1 MALRNITRIPR
12 NIQRVIEILRT
23 LWRHG
28 LGHIV
33 TRLNVQEHLPV
44 VARIATRGKVELLPT
59 DDETLARRLAL
70 VLQELG
76 PTFVKL
82 GQVLST
88 RPDFV
93 PEPYLAEFRKLQDE
107 VKPFP
112 TDQAK
117 EIVREEL
124 GKEFDEVFAEF
135 ADAPLAS
142 GSIAQTYT
150 AELLDG
156 TAVVVK
162 VKRPDIERKIESDID
177 ILRYL
182 ARHAERNWPELNPML
197 VIDEFEKAI
206 RKELDFIVEASYTSK
221 SYEFFEEMP
230 EIRCPKVYWEYT
242 TPSVLTM
249 ERLAGIRPDNTD
261 ELDSRGIDRKAL
273 AKNLGTAFIK
283 QYVDFGL
290 FHADPHPGNMFIQR
304 DGTIALIDFGMTGHL
319 TDDLLSELSTA
330 LVAIARQ
337 DLNIL
342 IDVYTSISEGSAV
355 DARKLK
361 PDMLEMFDKYYGMPL
376 ARIDVAHVFND
387 SLRIARK
394 HGLVLPRD
402 LVMLMRSMVVVT
414 SVGRMLDP
422 DFNVAE
428 LIEPEARRLILRKA
442 SPRRAA
448 RELGLS
454 LWHTSRILRSVPE
467 RLRSIVQKI
476 ESGTLTVAFKH
487 QGLEGLMSELDRV
500 SNRLSVSIIL
510 GSTVVGSSIALHAR
524 VLAIR
529 GVSAIGIVGYLIA
542 AMLGLWLVWDILRSG
557 RY

>member
-12 NIQRVIEILRT
+12 NIQRVIEILTT

-44 VARIATRGKVELLPT
+44 VARIATRGKVELLPA
-59 DDETLARRLAL
+59 DDETVARRLGL
-70 VLQELG
+70 VLQDLG
-76 PTFVKL
+76 PTFIKL
-82 GQVLST
+82 GQILST
-88 RPDFV
+88 RPDFI
-93 PEPYLAEFRKLQDE
+93 PEPYLSEFRKLQDK

-112 TDQAK
+112 TDEAK
-117 EIVREEL
+117 EIVRKEL
-124 GKEFDEVFAEF
+124 GKKLDEVFAEF
-135 ADAPLAS
+135 PDEPLAS

-150 AELLDG
+150 AQLLDG
-156 TAVVVK
+156 TVVVVK
-162 VKRPDIERKIESDID
+162 VKRPGIERKIDSDID

-182 ARHAERNWPELNPML
+182 ARHAERNWPELNAVL

-221 SYEFFEEMP
+221 CYEFFEKMP
-230 EIRCPKVYWEYT
+230 EIRCPKVYWEFT

-249 ERLAGIRPDNTD
+249 ERLTGIRPDDTD
-261 ELDSRGIDRKAL
+261 ELDRRGIDRKAL
-273 AKNLGTAFIK
+273 AKNLGTVFIK

-330 LVAIARQ
+330 LIAIARQ
-337 DLNIL
+337 DLDIL
-342 IDVYTSISEGSAV
+342 IDVYMSISEGALV

-361 PDMLEMFDKYYGMPL
+361 PDLLEMFDKYYGMPV
-376 ARIDVAHVFND
+376 ARIDVAHLFND

-402 LVMLMRSMVVVT
+402 LVMLMRSMVVIT

-428 LIEPEARRLILRKA
+428 FIEPEARRLILRKA
-442 SPRRAA
+442 SPQRAA
-448 RELGLS
+448 KELAVS
-454 LWHTSRILRSVPE
+454 LWHTSRMLRTVPE
-467 RLRSIVQKI
+467 RLRNIVQKI
-476 ESGTLTVAFKH
+476 ESGTLTVAFRH

-510 GSTVVGSSIALHAR
+510 GSTIVGSSIALHAR
-524 VLAIR
+524 VLAIS